1 MLPAPPNDLVIRDA
15 TLADVPFFDAQQ
27 RAAKGAL
34 GFFPTGQ
41 FEGYVREHLALVA
54 EVNGRRVG
62 HLLARD
68 RYSGRDELGIV
79 YQVSCVPDMRRKN
92 VGARLVQEAFSRAA
106 WGVRLY
112 CCWCRQDLE
121 ANRFWESLG
130 FVPIAFRTGGRAKKI
145 TQVFWQRRVTE
156 GDDATP
162 YWYPY
167 QTRNGAMAEDRLV
180 FPMGTREHWGE
191 ARRPALPED
200 ARRPAELQ
208 AAEQKRIEASREE
221 KRAARREAKK
231 KTEAAEAERWIT
243 IFVGGKLKKI
253 RKPDNAVGWASAHHP
268 GEKTNVLQ
276 ATDGGLKP
284 TLREKR
290 RTPDKYDRAAV
301 AWCRELRDRW
311 QAVVSAEPGL
321 VESAGRYR
329 IGRDGG
335 RALPERARD
344 HVKLLAA

>member
-1 MLPAPPNDLVIRDA
+1 MIRDA

-79 YQVSCVPDMRRKN
+79 YQVSCVPEMRRRN

-145 TQVFWQRRVTE
+145 TQVFWQRRVME

-180 FPMGTREHWGE
+180 FPMGTRTHWGE

-200 ARRPAELQ
+200 ARRPAELE
-208 AAEQKRIEASREE
+208 AAERKRIEASREE

-231 KTEAAEAERWIT
+231 KAEAAEAERWVT

-253 RKPDNAVGWASAHHP
+253 RKPVNGSPFAAAPAAEPEVAV
-268 GEKTNVLQ
+268 EEV
-276 ATDGGLKP
+276 KP
-284 TLREKR
+284 KR
-290 RTPDKYDRAAV
+290 RSPDKYDRAAV

-311 QAVVSAEPGL
+311 QAVVSAEPRL
-321 VESAGRYR
+321 VEPAGRYR

-335 RALPERARD
+335 RALPMPG
-344 HVKLLAA
+344 VKALPKAA